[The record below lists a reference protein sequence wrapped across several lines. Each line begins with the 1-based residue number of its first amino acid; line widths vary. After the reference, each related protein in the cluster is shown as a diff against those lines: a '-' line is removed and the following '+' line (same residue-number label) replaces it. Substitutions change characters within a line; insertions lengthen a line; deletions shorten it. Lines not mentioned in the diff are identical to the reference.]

1 MKLYNAVITKKL
13 SFGFANSV
21 ASMNREN
28 KYFTREGWEGIH
40 FYNVK
45 GEFCI
50 LTKEEELLVDVPK
63 KFIKGQEQ
71 KDWMFVEPT
80 KHALDLIRELSWGVY
95 NEKR

>member
-1 MKLYNAVITKKL
+1 MRLYNAVITKKL

-28 KYFTREGWEGIH
+28 KYFTREGWEGIY

-63 KFIKGQEQ
+63 KFIKGQE
-71 KDWMFVEPT
+71 DWMFVEPT